1 MNKKGMTLI
10 ESVVT
15 IAILGVIF
23 LLVTPLIRTFGRVDN
38 RVKTQ
43 KEIDTEFSVVNEFI
57 QEKIR
62 AAKSSSS
69 TTSYA
74 RIYSIE
80 VDIDGETVPDFS
92 EGLPN
97 FISTNTANEVTDG
110 TDGNILFLE
119 IPNSEGDSKENFFYI
134 NSEKIDDSIV
144 KSLGYQKGTSY
155 ETLINNIEDAS
166 FKFDNGIVVYYI
178 NLDIGD
184 NEGKLKD
191 SLRGSASTSI
201 DFE

>member
-43 KEIDTEFSVVNEFI
+43 KEIDSKFSIVNEFI

-69 TTSYA
+69 STSYA

-80 VDIDGETVPDFS
+80 VDIDGEIVPGFSKGVPD
-92 EGLPN
+92 
-97 FISTNTANEVTDG
+97 FISTNTANEITDG
-110 TDGNILFLE
+110 TTGNILFLE
-119 IPNSEGDSKENFFYI
+119 IPNSEGDSNENFFYI
-134 NSEKIDDSIV
+134 NSEKVDDSIV

-184 NEGKLKD
+184 NEDKLKD